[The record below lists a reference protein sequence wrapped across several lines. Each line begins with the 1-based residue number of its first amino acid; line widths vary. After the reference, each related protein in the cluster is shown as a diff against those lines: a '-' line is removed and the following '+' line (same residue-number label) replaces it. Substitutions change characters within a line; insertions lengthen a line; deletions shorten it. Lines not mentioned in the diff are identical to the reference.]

1 MTGSAMLEV
10 KVRWLPLGRRRATA
24 LLRRVVPA
32 VREAVEGARSPYV
45 TEIADRTRSPLRVL
59 VSTVISARTR
69 DAVTDAASER
79 LFARAST
86 AREIAALSERS
97 IAGLIYPACFY
108 RAKARSLRGLSR
120 AIAFD
125 LGGRV
130 PDTMEGLLALPGV
143 GRKTANLVLTL
154 GFGKPGICVDTHVH
168 RISNRL
174 GVVRTARPVE
184 TEAALGAAL
193 PREHWIE
200 INDLFVMFGQTVCVP
215 VSPRCSACPLARS
228 CPRVGV
234 KRSR

>member
-1 MTGSAMLEV
+1 MAGSAMLEV
-10 KVRWLPLGRRRATA
+10 KARWLPLGRRRATA

-32 VREAVEGARSPYV
+32 VRKAVEGARSPYV
-45 TEIADRTRSPLRVL
+45 TEIAGRTRSPLRVL

-97 IAGLIYPACFY
+97 IAALIYPAGFY
-108 RAKARSLRGLSR
+108 RTKARSIRGLSR